1 VRHVFG
7 PRPRLAIA
15 VALGTLLVASV
26 AAPSSAA
33 VGSWGH
39 VKQLS
44 NTAKSS
50 LADAEM
56 RAKYVVVGQV
66 VPAGSSG
73 NRLRIIRSTNA
84 GNSFLSPLAVR
95 AQIRQPSVAVCGD
108 GTPVA
113 VYGHQISSGWVVE
126 QSIRTGGD
134 GWARRVL
141 TSGNEYPHHPES
153 VCGADPS
160 VVWSAWLSRSGSSG
174 PFSVKVVRAAST
186 DSGLPESIIVGTAG
200 TKKTGPVL
208 TAIPNGVAV
217 AWQGPNGDIQTRNVV
232 FSGSLAMTTLINL
245 GLGTTNRP
253 AADPAIASFNQR
265 VVVAWDQCNDVF
277 ARVSTNAGTSWA
289 NARKLA
295 GFACPGQASGT
306 PNSAAVRVQN
316 MAVGYTVEK
325 PSTGRERIVTTGNA
339 FAKKANANVTGK
351 QSAFIVGY
359 VLVKG
364 DVRLA
369 VVYDNGPALR
379 FRRCST
385 QACGPF

>member
-1 VRHVFG
+1 V
-7 PRPRLAIA
+7 IA
-15 VALGTLLVASV
+15 AALGTLLVASI

-33 VGSWGH
+33 TGSWGP

-44 NTAKSS
+44 STPRSS

-84 GNSFLSPLAVR
+84 GGSFANPIPVR
-95 AQIRQPSVAVCGD
+95 AGIRQPSVSVCGD

-113 VYGHQISSGWVVE
+113 VYGHQTTSGWVVE

-141 TSGNEYPHHPES
+141 TSGNEFPHHPES
-153 VCGADPS
+153 VCGSDPS

-174 PFSVKVVRAAST
+174 PFSVKVARAAST
-186 DSGLPESIIVGTAG
+186 DGGLPESIIIGTAG
-200 TKKTGPVL
+200 TKKTGPML

-217 AWQGPNGDIQTRNVV
+217 AWQGPNGIIQTRNVV
-232 FSGSLAMTTLINL
+232 FSGSLAMTTLVNL

-253 AADPAIASFNQR
+253 AADPRIASFNQR

-295 GFACPGQASGT
+295 GFACQGQASGT

-316 MAVGYTVEK
+316 IAVGYTVDK
-325 PSTGRERIVTTGNA
+325 PTTGRERIVTTGNA
-339 FAKKANANVTGK
+339 FAARRNANVTGK
-351 QSAFIVGY
+351 QSGFIAGY
-359 VLVKG
+359 VVKG
-364 DVRLA
+364 SVRLA

-379 FRRCST
+379 FRRCSAT
-385 QACGPF
+385 VCGSF